1 MTTMRN
7 DAGVM
12 VGFCQIAMI
21 RMMMMLMM
29 VMGMTMMME
38 GAIGIKMTIRQE
50 AGTLNWSCVGGRDV
64 ALLTTGCGNKEIVA
78 QILRGDENKD
88 DDKD

>member
-1 MTTMRN
+1 
-7 DAGVM
+7 
-12 VGFCQIAMI
+12 
-21 RMMMMLMM
+21 MLMM
-29 VMGMTMMME
+29 MMGMTMMME

-78 QILRGDENKD
+78 QIVRITRMEIRMKIKTRMRMMMKIRLRII
-88 DDKD
+88 